1 MTQTAP
7 RKRTGRSTS
16 KRTGGRARGGT
27 TDASTTEGREARTEE
42 QAAPKPE
49 GSSPGAPSSEPSPEA
64 AEAVTG
70 LDMVLV
76 DGARGPLRRFVP
88 PARTTANF
96 AKALAGK
103 PDVVGKRARY
113 LARELGRIGV
123 GRSEVEPNKKD
134 KRFAD
139 PAWAGNPLLHRVM
152 QAHIATAQTAA
163 KLVEDA
169 ELDWQD
175 EERVRFTLT
184 NIVDALAPSN
194 TPLNP
199 LLWKAVIDT
208 GGKSAVRGVRRAVR
222 DLVNPPRVPSMVD
235 EDAFTVGEDLAV
247 TPGSVVFRTDVFEL
261 IQYTPTTPQVRTVP
275 LLMVPPT
282 INKFY
287 IADLAPGRSIVEHY
301 VASGQQVFMISW
313 RNPDERHADWG
324 LDTYGQAILDAMDA
338 VEKATGSPTTSLQ
351 AFCSGGIITSMLL
364 AHLAEQGRLDRVA
377 SASFAVTVLDW
388 TRAGTV
394 GALMDPEAVREAV
407 EKSRRKGY
415 LDGAALAEVFAWLRP
430 NDLVWN
436 YWVNNYLQGKAPAA
450 FDILYWNADTTRMS
464 AGLHRDFIQ
473 LALDNALTKPGTATM
488 LGTPVDLSTIDVDT
502 YVTAGIA
509 DHLCPWQAC
518 YKTTQLLGGESRF
531 ILSTNGHIASLVNP
545 PTNPKSTFQVATST
559 PPSPDEWLAQA
570 ETTKGSWWPDYM
582 AWLGERSGEEIPA
595 PESLGG
601 DLEVLGDAPGT
612 YVFDK

>member
-7 RKRTGRSTS
+7 QKRTGRSTS
-16 KRTGGRARGGT
+16 KRTSGRARGGT
-27 TDASTTEGREARTEE
+27 TDATTTEGREARTEE
-42 QAAPKPE
+42 QSAPKQEKPAAE
-49 GSSPGAPSSEPSPEA
+49 EPSSEA

-76 DGARGPLRRFVP
+76 DGARGPLRRLVP

-113 LARELGRIGV
+113 LARELGRIGI
-123 GRSEVEPNKKD
+123 GRSEIEPNKKD

-139 PAWAGNPLLHRVM
+139 PAWSGNPLLHRVM

-175 EERVRFTLT
+175 DERVRFTLT

-247 TPGSVVFRTDVFEL
+247 TPGAVVFRTDVFEL
-261 IQYTPTTPQVRTVP
+261 IQYTPTTPRVRAVP

-324 LDTYGQAILDAMDA
+324 LDAYGQAVLDAMGA
-338 VEKATGSPTTSLQ
+338 VEQATGSRTTSLQ
-351 AFCSGGIITSMLL
+351 AFCSGGIITAMVL
-364 AHLAEQGRLDRVA
+364 AHLAEQEQLDRVA

-388 TRAGTV
+388 ERAGTV
-394 GALMDPEAVREAV
+394 GALMDREAVREAV

-450 FDILYWNADTTRMS
+450 FDILFWNADTTRMS

-545 PTNPKSTFQVATST
+545 PTNPKSTFQVAPST
-559 PPSPDEWLAQA
+559 PPSPDEWLSQA

-595 PESLGG
+595 PDRLGG
-601 DLEVLGDAPGT
+601 NLEVLGDAPGT